1 MSRKVMIVVA
11 TILILA
17 TTACAAGTPETA
29 AVTRIVPQTVE
40 VTRVVSEIVEVTR
53 EVPQTV
59 EVTRVSTQ
67 VVTATPPP
75 ATPSPA
81 LPLTDVPGSRDFS
94 IIPRPPSPSCVITF
108 YNLYKYSAELRYA
121 CDPDSMEP
129 SELADHYVE
138 TMPSNGWVL
147 ESSRQSEGAWRLLY
161 SVSTTA
167 PAEQK
172 EMIRSV
178 LIVAGDD
185 GEVAM
190 YVETNAP
197 VTTEDWEPF
206 LAP

>member
-11 TILILA
+11 TILVLA
-17 TTACAAGTPETA
+17 TTACAAGTPETTE
-29 AVTRIVPQTVE
+29 VTRIVPETVE
-40 VTRVVSEIVEVTR
+40 VTRVVSETIEVTR

-75 ATPSPA
+75 ATPSPVM
-81 LPLTDVPGSRDFS
+81 PLTDVPGSRDFS
-94 IIPRPPSPSCVITF
+94 IIPRPPSPSCAITF

-121 CDPDSMEP
+121 CDPNSMEP
-129 SELADHYVE
+129 SELTDYYVE
-138 TMPSNGWVL
+138 TMPEHGWVL
-147 ESSRQSEGAWRLLY
+147 ESSKRSEDAWRLLY
-161 SVSTTA
+161 SVSADA
-167 PAEQK
+167 PAEQN

-178 LIVAGDD
+178 LIVASDD
-185 GEVAM
+185 GQVAM